1 MNEYIKGWE
10 EQPEKIRELTDK
22 GVVPMMK
29 DMEDEK
35 DVDMP
40 FLMGQV
46 AAMVKDV
53 KPAREIVEDMVREA
67 VQMITLGQSYIAP
80 GAKSKL

>member
-1 MNEYIKGWE
+1 MNDYIKGWE
-10 EQPEKIRELTDK
+10 EQPEKIKELTDK
-22 GVVPMMK
+22 GVVPLMK

-46 AAMVKDV
+46 AAIIKDI
-53 KPAREIVEDMVREA
+53 KPAKVIVEDMIREA
-67 VQMITLGQSYIAP
+67 VDMIKLGQTYVVP